1 MGDLLR
7 TQHRGGD
14 TSPVCLCS
22 SVAAEWQN
30 SEEIL
35 PWGWFWLALGLSLWR
50 QMKWGKAA
58 EMWGGAD
65 LFGWACS
72 RWCSYALQSYCFI
85 SLIKPY
91 VLLMEGLW
99 GASLPFLMLH
109 SNLKIS
115 GVWDLSFHWNCPN
128 SNPWAWQNMSRLLL
142 VETVLYLFKIQS
154 QKSVFSSL
162 PLKIHCC
169 QSLQKATSCVWR
181 PILGIL
187 LLNRE
192 CFLLKWTLWGRCS
205 CPSSNLDDVFINIHL
220 KKMAA
225 NKSRSFSHSLE
236 LEISDPQ
243 TLWKLQVL
251 FEISDLLFQALPASV
266 LLEIPTWALPAV
278 QRVSAVCKD
287 TTLRQPQGS
296 L

>member
-1 MGDLLR
+1 
-7 TQHRGGD
+7 
-14 TSPVCLCS
+14 
-22 SVAAEWQN
+22 
-30 SEEIL
+30 
-35 PWGWFWLALGLSLWR
+35 
-50 QMKWGKAA
+50 
-58 EMWGGAD
+58 
-65 LFGWACS
+65 
-72 RWCSYALQSYCFI
+72 
-85 SLIKPY
+85 
-91 VLLMEGLW
+91 MEGLW

-115 GVWDLSFHWNCPN
+115 GVWDLCFHWNCPN

-205 CPSSNLDDVFINIHL
+205 CPSSNLDDVFITIHL

-251 FEISDLLFQALPASV
+251 FEISDLLFQVLPASV

-278 QRVSAVCKD
+278 HRVSGCSVQGHHSEAAPRVPLTHNPAEYAVPYNLLVICGG
-287 TTLRQPQGS
+287 QNQIFPFVEFQGS
-296 L
+296 SGKWSILFWKTEEIILLSWQLVS

>member
-1 MGDLLR
+1 
-7 TQHRGGD
+7 
-14 TSPVCLCS
+14 
-22 SVAAEWQN
+22 
-30 SEEIL
+30 
-35 PWGWFWLALGLSLWR
+35 
-50 QMKWGKAA
+50 
-58 EMWGGAD
+58 
-65 LFGWACS
+65 
-72 RWCSYALQSYCFI
+72 
-85 SLIKPY
+85 
-91 VLLMEGLW
+91 MEGLW

-115 GVWDLSFHWNCPN
+115 GVWDLCFHWNCPN

-205 CPSSNLDDVFINIHL
+205 CPSSNLDDVFITIHL

-251 FEISDLLFQALPASV
+251 FEISDLLFQVLPASV

-278 QRVSAVCKD
+278 HRVPEWLQCAR
-287 TTLRQPQGS
+287 TPLWGS
-296 L
+296 PKGPFNSQSSRICSSIQFTCYLWWPKSNIPLCWISRVQWKVINSLLEDRRDNLVVMATGELTIAS